1 MPEREEQLDE
11 VLTPQ
16 QRLKR
21 ALIARR
27 TAKRRAI
34 ARKRKAKHRK
44 SESALKAKAR
54 KQARREIASRFLQGK
69 SMSDLPL
76 SARAHIEKR
85 INARKGRID
94 KMARKLFPSVRQGE
108 NERLRN
114 IGTMKEETK
123 KAPLRS
129 LLYARPLVENTNIEE
144 ARVSRIVKSL
154 MKPVPTD
161 VHNPDRPMKPS
172 AGDIEAKRREAEKKK
187 KASVKEQ
194 LDFTNALILALGE
207 AKLNMKNNSKNSSLQ
222 SKNPMKNTAVK
233 RKLTGG
239 IDVRRVGD
247 EGY

>member
-114 IGTMKEETK
+114 IGTMKEET
-123 KAPLRS
+123 
-129 LLYARPLVENTNIEE
+129 TNIEE